1 MWALSKKTSF
11 FMTRLNLMLK
21 IFSLMA
27 SLCFGS
33 LWAAQPSLTTLVVPY
48 SSGTGIDAV
57 ARIISP
63 RLSEILGRPVL
74 VENKAGASGNIGADF
89 VAKAKPDGSIL
100 MITVNTFN
108 VTPSIYKKLPYD
120 PNTDFSPIGKI
131 GVSNL
136 ALVINSS
143 FQAQSFE
150 ELKTLIAQKPGV
162 FNYSSS
168 GSGTAQHLSMEV
180 LKKRFGLDILHV
192 PYKGATGAITDLL
205 GGQTQMMMMPVHT
218 AMPLVRGGKIKL
230 IAIAGDSRSSYA
242 PHVPALSELGAGSL
256 DLVVTFWMSGPAGLP
271 AETVN
276 QLSSGL
282 KQILSVQEVKDQF
295 NVQGIIP
302 EFSAPAALGE
312 FIKRDIDRW
321 KSFVKEQNLSFEP

>member
-1 MWALSKKTSF
+1 MGSF
-11 FMTRLNLMLK
+11 EKYIFFITRLNDMLK
-21 IFSLMA
+21 IFALMT
-27 SLCFGS
+27 SLCLGS

-120 PNTDFSPIGKI
+120 PNIDFSPIGKI

-143 FQAQSFE
+143 FQVQSFE

-230 IAIAGDSRSSYA
+230 IAIAGDVRSSYA
-242 PHVPALSELGAGSL
+242 PQVPALSELGAGSL

-302 EFSAPAALGE
+302 EFSSPVALGE